1 MIDLALGVLRML
13 QQFLKLDGIPIG
25 FSNVEGTEVL
35 IERFVFEILDRGER
49 IHYQYSNKKT

>member
-35 IERFVFEILDRGER
+35 VERFVFEILDRSES
-49 IHYQYSNKKT
+49 IHYQY